1 MIINSTAISVTW
13 EPVLANETNGI
24 ITMYSV
30 IGITENPFIVND
42 TVLSVLFT
50 ELKEDFMYNFSVRAH
65 TEIGFGPESP
75 PLNIRTPKGG
85 IYYVYIQIY
94 DPMKCASKHLTMS

>member
-1 MIINSTAISVTW
+1 
-13 EPVLANETNGI
+13 
-24 ITMYSV
+24 MYN
-30 IGITENPFIVND
+30 IMNITENPFIVDD

-75 PLNIRTPKGG
+75 PFNIKTPIAGILNCN
-85 IYYVYIQIY
+85 IYE
-94 DPMKCASKHLTMS
+94 